1 MGDRQLELGD
11 TSPLA
16 VLVAEQAHQQA
27 TVGLV
32 QARAGRLI
40 DTAALFQSL
49 GGGGGTGSGSK
60 LGG

>member
-32 QARAGRLI
+32 QARASRLI

-49 GGGGGTGSGSK
+49 GGGWWNR
-60 LGG
+60 